1 MITGAAPSFVRD
13 WLVADAGAQ
22 GGPMKGRPSGRKE
35 RTAEERPAVGDEVD
49 EASEDSFPASD
60 PPGWSGMRIGPP
72 DGRRQP
78 RVGDGARDEAREGGR
93 RSREGNDE
101 N

>member
-1 MITGAAPSFVRD
+1 
-13 WLVADAGAQ
+13 
-22 GGPMKGRPSGRKE
+22 MKGRPSGKKE

-72 DGRRQP
+72 ESRARP
-78 RVGDGARDEAREGGR
+78 SGARDEARR
-93 RSREGNDE
+93 GNDE